1 MPNVIAQLAKT
12 QPPKELLQ
20 HIDINDIYE
29 KFHETFKRLDDFKDI
44 RDKHE
49 QRGFLGR
56 LFNGQELKDAQLDAH
71 ELQAEFSKTL
81 AQLMMIS
88 TMQSQQLV
96 AQQNQLGQQQGDLK
110 EKAES
115 LAAHTRKLEEHQ
127 ASISRQA
134 TELRQYV
141 TNLLNVQGLTA
152 EHGQQ
157 LIDIAEEVTT
167 TKDRLLE
174 EFAARVQEIDTAL
187 AAQQESTQ
195 AEIGRVHAELQE
207 RLAVSERHQLEKQ
220 QHAESQQAQQQE
232 ALASR
237 LEHVKT
243 TLEEATRAD
252 IATLRREVETQKA
265 DFLSR
270 QSSLSEA
277 LSHAR
282 QELQAQLDTDITET
296 HETLSRQ
303 IEERTTQS
311 DKEIALLRT
320 ELGQLH
326 QQQRTDA
333 KAQHRRTYY
342 LWAGMALLAIASG
355 IGIAYPYLPLS
366 HLA

>member
-1 MPNVIAQLAKT
+1 MSNVIAQLAKT

-20 HIDINDIYE
+20 HIDIQDIYE

-56 LFNGQELKDAQLDAH
+56 LFNGKELKDAQLDAH

-96 AQQNQLGQQQGDLK
+96 SQQNQLGRQQHDLK
-110 EKAES
+110 DKAES
-115 LAAHTRKLEEHQ
+115 LADHTRKLEEHQ

-167 TKDRLLE
+167 ARDRLTQ
-174 EFAARVQEIDTAL
+174 EFAARMQEVDAALAEQREGTQTAL
-187 AAQQESTQ
+187 ERT
-195 AEIGRVHAELQE
+195 RTELQE
-207 RLAVSERHQLEKQ
+207 RLSLSERQLADSH
-220 QHAESQQAQQQE
+220 QHAAQQQAQRHE

-237 LEHVKT
+237 LESVKATLEKT
-243 TLEEATRAD
+243 TQDEIDA
-252 IATLRREVETQKA
+252 LRRELEIHKA
-265 DFLSR
+265 DVQAR
-270 QSSLSEA
+270 HASLAETLA
-277 LSHAR
+277 HTRHAWER
-282 QELQAQLDTDITET
+282 QLDHAIQESQA
-296 HETLSRQ
+296 TLTR
-303 IEERTTQS
+303 
-311 DKEIALLRT
+311 ALDDHAKHGEQALASLRT
-320 ELGQLH
+320 ELAQL
-326 QQQRTDA
+326 QQRQAADA
-333 KAQHRRTYY
+333 KAQRRRTGY
-342 LWAGMALLAIASG
+342 LWACMALLAIAGG
-355 IGIAYPYLPLS
+355 IGIAYPYLTLS
-366 HLA
+366 HLV

>member
-1 MPNVIAQLAKT
+1 MSNVIAQLAKT

-56 LFNGQELKDAQLDAH
+56 LFNGKELKDAQLDAH

-115 LAAHTRKLEEHQ
+115 LANHTRKLEEHQ
-127 ASISRQA
+127 NSISQQA

-157 LIDIAEEVTT
+157 LIDIAEEVTA

-174 EFAARVQEIDTAL
+174 EFTARVQEIDAAL
-187 AAQQESTQ
+187 VAQQESSQ
-195 AEIGRVHAELQE
+195 AEIDRVHAELQE

-220 QHAESQQAQQQE
+220 QHAESRQAQRQE
-232 ALASR
+232 ALTTR
-237 LEHVKT
+237 LEQIKT
-243 TLEEATRAD
+243 TLEETTRAD
-252 IATLRREVETQKA
+252 IATLRGEIETQKA

-277 LSHAR
+277 ISQAR
-282 QELQAQLDTDITET
+282 QELQAQLDTDIAKT

-303 IEERTTQS
+303 IDERTTQS
-311 DKEIALLRT
+311 DKAITLLRT

-326 QQQRTDA
+326 QQQRADA
-333 KAQHRRTYY
+333 KAQRRRIYW
-342 LWAGMALLAIASG
+342 LWAGMTLLAIAGG
-355 IGIAYPYLPLS
+355 IGIAYPYLPLNY
-366 HLA
+366 LA